1 MAERGGDARSQLVPG
16 ARGASPGGGG
26 HRLARPHRSLI
37 VPNPVDRDDAA
48 EAAATSRGHVYLI
61 RGIGNVFSLGMDAL
75 GAKLKAKGVRESVT
89 NHLSWS
95 SLSNQVIAAY
105 KKDKKTGPIIIVG
118 HSLGGNAA
126 LLMANKLG
134 RAGVPVRLLVIFDA
148 TDATP
153 VSANVAEAIN
163 YYYPGGRGDVLKP
176 GPGFKGKI
184 RNDDLKDLP
193 TLKHMNVDESATL
206 HKRVVSKVMG
216 ILG

>member
-1 MAERGGDARSQLVPG
+1 MGYSGRRRAQLFRALVT
-16 ARGASPGGGG
+16 AAVAW
-26 HRLARPHRSLI
+26 LALV
-37 VPNPVDRDDAA
+37 VPNPVNPGDTA
-48 EAAATSRGHVYLI
+48 EAAISRGHVYLI
-61 RGIGNVFSLGMDAL
+61 RGIGNVFSLGMDSL
-75 GAKLKAKGVRESVT
+75 GEKLKARGVRESVS

-95 SLSNQVIAAY
+95 GLSDKVIAQY
-105 KKDKKTGPIIIVG
+105 KKDKKTAPIIIVG

-134 RAGVPVRLLVIFDA
+134 KAGVPVRLLVIFDA

-153 VSANVAEAIN
+153 VSSNVAEAIN
-163 YYYPGGRGDVLKP
+163 YYYPSGRGDVLKP
-176 GPGFKGKI
+176 GAGFKGKI

-193 TLKHMNVDESATL
+193 SLKHMNVDESATL